1 MSIYAKVCVWEGG
14 KAKLVAVLK
23 FRMNPQLAKSANS
36 FQRNPLLV
44 KGKKAFLAEAAFPA
58 SDFQPAYGAMRQDLA
73 ALHARLDVLA
83 GVSDAIL
90 GVVHTD
96 SAVLRFAITL
106 KQKRITNTH
115 THTHTHETRIRRH
128 LHFFLDVLCLHGNH
142 ILYNTPTSLHT
153 ITYSSLLLGKP

>member
-1 MSIYAKVCVWEGG
+1 MYVCMYVRLSIYAKVCVWEGG
-14 KAKLVAVLK
+14 QSELKLVAVLN
-23 FRMNPQLAKSANS
+23 FRINPQLAKLASS

-44 KGKKAFLAEAAFPA
+44 KGKKAFLAEAAFPV
-58 SDFQPAYGAMRQDLA
+58 SDFHPAYGAMRQDLA
-73 ALHARLDVLA
+73 TLHARLDVLA

-115 THTHTHETRIRRH
+115 THTHA
-128 LHFFLDVLCLHGNH
+128 LSCPKFHFKFNERFSCTC
-142 ILYNTPTSLHT
+142 IFA
-153 ITYSSLLLGKP
+153 